1 MDRRQLDLDHLAEM
15 TRALELLRG
24 GSKSAADPAW
34 RGAVLE
40 ASAVLNRGV
49 AHFIES
55 LKPAPAAP
63 RDMTDDHLRA
73 QRFARVRVAEM
84 SLYQGPRV
92 KAGRE
97 ARNIYGALK
106 TEIDEARM
114 GFRQQFLAE
123 PRGIPDYLH
132 EELIL
137 ALAHSDQ
144 SLLGPDY
151 PGPLA

>member
-1 MDRRQLDLDHLAEM
+1 M
-15 TRALELLRG
+15 TRAVELLRQ
-24 GSKSAADPAW
+24 GSKNPSDPGW

-40 ASAVLNRGV
+40 ASSILNRGV
-49 AHFIES
+49 AHFLES
-55 LKPAPAAP
+55 LKPAPVSP

-84 SLYQGPRV
+84 SLYQGPSV

-97 ARNIYGALK
+97 ARNIYSALK
-106 TEIDEARM
+106 TQIDEART
-114 GFRQQFLAE
+114 GFQQQFLTE

-132 EELIL
+132 QELIL
-137 ALAHSDQ
+137 ALAHNDA